1 MYHHISSKFLLP
13 CYLGRDVPKM
23 EETKGCRCKTGRAR
37 KEKSKVATYCA
48 VVLHLP
54 PYSETRERGVKASK
68 ETERK
73 RWRKSRLFVSAPLVA
88 RGHGA
93 KQKVCFA
100 INGLSALLEPI
111 DLHAA
116 KERYTHTYRQQHH

>member
-1 MYHHISSKFLLP
+1 MSF
-13 CYLGRDVPKM
+13 GERDTKM
-23 EETKGCRCKTGRAR
+23 EGTRISVQKQVETQKKNQKWQRIVQLCFTCPLTQRI
-37 KEKSKVATYCA
+37 
-48 VVLHLP
+48 
-54 PYSETRERGVKASK
+54 ERGVKASK

-116 KERYTHTYRQQHH
+116 KEDTYRQEHH